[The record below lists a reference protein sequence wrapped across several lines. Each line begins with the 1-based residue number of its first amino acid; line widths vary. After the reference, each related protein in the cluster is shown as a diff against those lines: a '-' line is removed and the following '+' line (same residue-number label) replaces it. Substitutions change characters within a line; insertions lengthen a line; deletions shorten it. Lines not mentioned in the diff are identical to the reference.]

1 MDNLFVAEEPFQAL
15 PARLQAV
22 VTEAVRQGAT
32 TALAAAQLQI
42 GAVVN
47 VRVAEQGF
55 LMESKDDIII
65 DLVKSFK
72 MAANAVLAKV
82 DVDEVLHARLDP

>member
-1 MDNLFVAEEPFQAL
+1 M
-15 PARLQAV
+15 
-22 VTEAVRQGAT
+22 
-32 TALAAAQLQI
+32 
-42 GAVVN
+42 
-47 VRVAEQGF
+47 AEQGF
-55 LMESKDDIII
+55 LLESKDDIII

>member
-1 MDNLFVAEEPFQAL
+1 MDNLFTAEELFRAL
-15 PARLQAV
+15 PARLRAMV
-22 VTEAVRQGAT
+22 IKAIRQGAAT
-32 TALAAAQLQI
+32 TLAAAQLQI

-55 LMESKDDIII
+55 LLESKDDIII